1 MKSGREMNQ
10 ETRNPSLRKK
20 RTLFRQNEQNPQN
33 EREIHFVH
41 FVNSVDKILLIH
53 DSRCAFEIRGR
64 AKQYSNT
71 PALNYASRAHI

>member
-1 MKSGREMNQ
+1 MNQ

-33 EREIHFVH
+33 DREIIL
-41 FVNSVDKILLIH
+41 SILLIL
-53 DSRCAFEIRGR
+53 STRSYRFMTAFLSWPAAFEIRGR

-71 PALNYASRAHI
+71 PALNHANRAYI